1 MSLTNPAGDAVNAAA
16 SYTKALLD
24 TLGDRDPLEVLRATP
39 ARLRALATSVDDARL
54 RRAEGPGKWSMLQV
68 AQHLADSE
76 LVCAW
81 RYRLAIAQDGSPISP
96 YDQDIW
102 MASLW
107 HGDERI
113 EDVLAQ
119 FEGAR
124 AANIRLLSRL
134 TPEEWQHAGLHAERG
149 RETVRHQ
156 ATIGAGHDLVHLRQM
171 ERVRGGSS
179 SSP

>member
-1 MSLTNPAGDAVNAAA
+1 MTLTNPAGDAVNAAA
-16 SYTKALLD
+16 TYTKALLD
-24 TLGDRDPLEVLRATP
+24 ILGDRDPLAVLRATP
-39 ARLRALATSVDDARL
+39 ARLREIATSVDDDRL

-81 RYRLAIAQDGSPISP
+81 RYRLAVAQDGAPITP

-102 MASLW
+102 MATLW

-113 EDVLAQ
+113 DDVLAQ
-119 FEGAR
+119 FDVAR
-124 AANIRLLSRL
+124 TANLRLLSRL

-156 ATIGAGHDLVHLRQM
+156 ATLAAGHDLVHLRQI
-171 ERVRGGSS
+171 ERVRAGVAGT
-179 SSP
+179 

>member
-1 MSLTNPAGDAVNAAA
+1 MTFSNPASDATSAAA

-24 TLGDRDPLEVLRATP
+24 ILGDRDPLEVLRSTP
-39 ARLRALATSVDDARL
+39 ARLREVATSVDDARL
-54 RRAEGPGKWSMLQV
+54 RQAEAPGKWSMLQV

-96 YDQDIW
+96 YDQD
-102 MASLW
+102 LW
-107 HGDERI
+107 VANLWRGDERV

-124 AANIRLLSRL
+124 ATNVRLLSRL
-134 TPEEWQHAGLHAERG
+134 TPEQWQHAGMHAERG
-149 RETVRHQ
+149 RETVQHQ
-156 ATIGAGHDLVHLRQM
+156 SRIIAGHDLVHLRQM
-171 ERVRGGSS
+171 ERVRT